1 MSETKGTT
9 PLHLGGRLAPE
20 VATLADG
27 CFSIAEA
34 ARFSGLSRSTLYE
47 AMESGLLPFVKIG
60 RRRLVP
66 RRALVEWLASGLR
79 GGQRP

>member
-1 MSETKGTT
+1 MSSEQSSRATEA
-9 PLHLGGRLAPE
+9 LAYGCLSLPE
-20 VATLADG
+20 AV
-27 CFSIAEA
+27 
-34 ARFSGLSRSTLYE
+34 RFSSVGRSTIYG
-47 AMESGLLPFVKIG
+47 AMESGVLPFVKIG

>member
-1 MSETKGTT
+1 MASEHRSFGTE
-9 PLHLGGRLAPE
+9 A
-20 VATLADG
+20 LADG
-27 CFSIAEA
+27 CLSLREA
-34 ARFSGLSRSTLYE
+34 AYFSGVGRSTIYG
-47 AMESGLLPFVKIG
+47 AMESGALPFVKIG